1 MHAAAGEPVFAA
13 SFAITNGR
21 PNMDKRHAANYWT
34 TRIRPKT
41 GWFDINFRDLWH
53 YRDLIWMLVKR
64 DFTLIYKQTILGPAW
79 VIIQP
84 LLTTLIFTVVF
95 GRIAGLP
102 TDGMPRFLFYMGGNI
117 AWSYFSSCM
126 TTTSSTFI
134 TNRNLFG
141 KVYFPRLCVPISTV
155 FSQLINFGVQF
166 ILFVGFV
173 IYYAVKPSSAV
184 NPNWQL
190 ILLTPLMLLQLGML
204 GLGFGIIV
212 SSMTTKYRDL
222 SLLVSFGVH
231 LWMYAT
237 PITYPASMIA
247 EKFPQLLGVYML
259 NPITPLIEL
268 FRSAYLGSP
277 CYYMQYYWLSIVIT
291 VAVFALGVIMFSRV
305 EKTFMD
311 TV

>member
-1 MHAAAGEPVFAA
+1 
-13 SFAITNGR
+13 
-21 PNMDKRHAANYWT
+21 MDKQHSPKYWT

-41 GWFDINFRDLWH
+41 GWFDIDFKELWR
-53 YRDLIWMLVKR
+53 YKDLIWMLVKR

-79 VIIQP
+79 VVIQP
-84 LLTTLIFTVVF
+84 LLTTLIFTVIF
-95 GRIAGLP
+95 GNVAGLP
-102 TDGMPRFLFYMGGNI
+102 TDGMPKFMFYMGGNI
-117 AWSYFSSCM
+117 AWQYFANCL
-126 TTTSSTFI
+126 TETSKTFI
-134 TNRNLFG
+134 TNRNIFG
-141 KVYFPRLCVPISTV
+141 KVYFPRLCMPVSTV
-155 FSQLINFGVQF
+155 ISQLINFFVQY
-166 ILFVGFV
+166 ILFVFFV
-173 IYYAVKPSSAV
+173 VYYALRPGSNV

-222 SLLVSFGVH
+222 QLLVSFGVH

-237 PITYPASMIA
+237 PVAYPASLIA
-247 EKFPQLLGVYML
+247 RRYPGLLGIYML
-259 NPITPLIEL
+259 NPMTPLIEL

-277 CYYMQYYWLSIVIT
+277 CYYLNYYWLSIVVTI
-291 VAVFALGVIMFSRV
+291 VIFVLGVMLFSRV

>member
-1 MHAAAGEPVFAA
+1 
-13 SFAITNGR
+13 
-21 PNMDKRHAANYWT
+21 MDKPQTGKYWT

-41 GWFDINFRDLWH
+41 GWFDINLKEIWR

-79 VIIQP
+79 VVIQP
-84 LLTTLIFTVVF
+84 LLTTLIFTVIF
-95 GRIAGLP
+95 GNVAGLP
-102 TDGMPRFLFYMGGNI
+102 TDGMPKFMFYMGGNI
-117 AWSYFSSCM
+117 AWHYFANCL
-126 TTTSSTFI
+126 TQTSNTFI
-134 TNRNLFG
+134 SNRQLFG
-141 KVYFPRLCVPISTV
+141 KVYFPRLCMPVSIV
-155 FSQLINFGVQF
+155 FSQLINFFVQF
-166 ILFVGFV
+166 VLFAGFV
-173 IYYAVKPSSAV
+173 VYYALQPNSAV
-184 NPNWQL
+184 NPNWRL

-237 PITYPASMIA
+237 PVAYPASMIA
-247 EKFPQLLGVYML
+247 DKYPQLLGVYML
-259 NPITPLIEL
+259 NPMTPLIEL

-277 CYYMQYYWLSIVIT
+277 CFYLNYYWLSIVIT
-291 VAVFALGVIMFSRV
+291 VALFILGVILFSRV
-305 EKTFMD
+305 EKTCMD

>member
-1 MHAAAGEPVFAA
+1 
-13 SFAITNGR
+13 
-21 PNMDKRHAANYWT
+21 MDKPQTGKYWT

-41 GWFDINFRDLWH
+41 GWFDINLKEIWR

-79 VIIQP
+79 VVIQP
-84 LLTTLIFTVVF
+84 LLTTLIFTVIF
-95 GRIAGLP
+95 GNVAGLP
-102 TDGMPRFLFYMGGNI
+102 TDGMPKFMFYMGGNI
-117 AWSYFSSCM
+117 AWHYFANCL
-126 TTTSSTFI
+126 TQTSNTFI
-134 TNRNLFG
+134 SNRQLFG
-141 KVYFPRLCVPISTV
+141 KVYFPRLCMPVSIV
-155 FSQLINFGVQF
+155 FSQLINFFVQF
-166 ILFVGFV
+166 VLFLGFV
-173 IYYAVKPSSAV
+173 VYYALQPNSAV
-184 NPNWQL
+184 NPNWRL

-237 PITYPASMIA
+237 PVAYPASMIA
-247 EKFPQLLGVYML
+247 DKYPQLLGVYML
-259 NPITPLIEL
+259 NPMTPLIEL

-277 CYYMQYYWLSIVIT
+277 CFYLNYYWLSIVIT
-291 VAVFALGVIMFSRV
+291 VAVFILGVILFSRV

>member
-1 MHAAAGEPVFAA
+1 
-13 SFAITNGR
+13 
-21 PNMDKRHAANYWT
+21 MDKPQTGKYWT

-41 GWFDINFRDLWH
+41 GWFDINLKEIWR

-79 VIIQP
+79 VVIQP
-84 LLTTLIFTVVF
+84 LLTTLIFTVIF
-95 GRIAGLP
+95 GNVAGLP
-102 TDGMPRFLFYMGGNI
+102 TDGMPKFMFYMGGNI
-117 AWSYFSSCM
+117 AWQYFANCL
-126 TTTSSTFI
+126 TQTSNTFI
-134 TNRNLFG
+134 SNRQLFG
-141 KVYFPRLCVPISTV
+141 KVYFPRMCMPVSTV
-155 FSQLINFGVQF
+155 ISQLINFFVQF
-166 ILFVGFV
+166 ILFAGFV
-173 IYYAVKPSSAV
+173 VYYALQPDSAV
-184 NPNWQL
+184 NPNWKL

-237 PITYPASMIA
+237 PVAYPASMIA
-247 EKFPQLLGVYML
+247 DKYPQLLGIYML
-259 NPITPLIEL
+259 NPMTPLIEL

-277 CYYMQYYWLSIVIT
+277 CYYLNYYWLSIAVT
-291 VAVFALGVIMFSRV
+291 VVVFVLGVIFFSRV

>member
-1 MHAAAGEPVFAA
+1 
-13 SFAITNGR
+13 
-21 PNMDKRHAANYWT
+21 MDKPQTGKYWT

-41 GWFDINFRDLWH
+41 GWFDINLKEIWR

-79 VIIQP
+79 VVIQP
-84 LLTTLIFTVVF
+84 LLTTLIFTVIF
-95 GRIAGLP
+95 GNVAGLP
-102 TDGMPRFLFYMGGNI
+102 TDGMPKFMFYMGGNI
-117 AWSYFSSCM
+117 AWHYFANCL
-126 TTTSSTFI
+126 TQTSNTFI
-134 TNRNLFG
+134 SNRQLFG
-141 KVYFPRLCVPISTV
+141 KVYFPRLCMPVSIV
-155 FSQLINFGVQF
+155 FSQLINFFVQF
-166 ILFVGFV
+166 VLFAGFV
-173 IYYAVKPSSAV
+173 VYYALQPNSAV
-184 NPNWQL
+184 NPNWRL

-237 PITYPASMIA
+237 PVAYPASMIA
-247 EKFPQLLGVYML
+247 DKYPQLLGVYML
-259 NPITPLIEL
+259 NPMTPLIEL

-277 CYYMQYYWLSIVIT
+277 CYYLNYYWLSIAIT
-291 VAVFALGVIMFSRV
+291 VAVFILGVILFSRV